1 VDLATRLFQLPRTLQ
16 PDPQRPDVLAAL
28 VRAAHDTLEPRRVA
42 AWLASQLQAWVPLA
56 SWSVLEDDLMG
67 PPRVLAADGLPED
80 LDSVV
85 TSIASRVIR
94 LGEELMTANLR
105 DHLVS
110 APAVAAIAFPLVARR
125 AVIGAVVG
133 LAAERADAEPEL
145 SDEVR
150 QLLAL
155 ILEPGAIA
163 LDNARRIA
171 QAEALSVTDDLTRL
185 YNSRF
190 LRQSLN
196 REVKR
201 AVRSKAPL
209 TVLFVDVDGFK
220 AVNDAHGHL
229 RGSRTLVEMAG
240 ILRGC
245 ARETDVVARYGGDE
259 FAIVLPDTASAGGH
273 AVAERMRE
281 RVRAHHFLTA
291 DGLDVR
297 LTVSVGLV
305 TRADDAHVTAADLLH
320 AADAAMYWVKA
331 HGKNGI
337 KAAGP
342 ASGPPHKEQ

>member
-16 PDPQRPDVLAAL
+16 PDPQRAEVLAGL
-28 VRAAHDTLEPRRVA
+28 VRAAHETLEPRRVA
-42 AWLASQLQAWVPLA
+42 AWLAGQLRVWVPAA

-67 PPRVLAADGLPED
+67 PPRVLASDGLPDE
-80 LDSVV
+80 LEGIV

-110 APAVAAIAFPLVARR
+110 APPVAAVAFPLVARR

-133 LAAERADAEPEL
+133 LADERADVDPEL
-145 SDEVR
+145 SDETR
-150 QLLAL
+150 RLLAL
-155 ILEPGAIA
+155 ILEPGSVA

-185 YNSRF
+185 YNGRF
-190 LRQSLN
+190 LRQSLT

-201 AVRSKAPL
+201 AVRSGAPL
-209 TVLFVDVDGFK
+209 TVLFIDVDGFK
-220 AVNDAHGHL
+220 AVNDCHGHL
-229 RGSRTLVEMAG
+229 LGSRTLVEMAG

-259 FAIVLPDTASAGGH
+259 FAIVLPDTDGSGGQ
-273 AVAERMRE
+273 AVAERVRD
-281 RVRAHHFLTA
+281 RVRAHRFLTA

-305 TRADDAHVTAADLLH
+305 SRVKATHMTAADLLS
-320 AADAAMYWVKA
+320 AADAAMYWVKE

-337 KAAGP
+337 KVAAS
-342 ASGPPHKEQ
+342 SGADAEPS